1 MYLIFFIT
9 IIQERFKNIDRQKS
23 CIYYNLVKLKSVVFL
38 VPFNKIYT
46 LRSMMN
52 FYVYKYN
59 DFLKHYKVFKKENA
73 SPDEWVYGWKL
84 FVEGSQHLFSTQI

>member
-1 MYLIFFIT
+1 
-9 IIQERFKNIDRQKS
+9 
-23 CIYYNLVKLKSVVFL
+23 
-38 VPFNKIYT
+38 
-46 LRSMMN
+46 MMN

-59 DFLKHYKVFKKENA
+59 DFLKHYKVLKKENA